1 MAMFLVV
8 GCQTTQSAETET
20 KPEVV
25 NEVKKL
31 PKEKPDLSTLNP
43 FVNKEIRPGQI
54 VTSSKPIVCGRAD
67 AILNNVY
74 TKFGEV
80 PVFLGQSKA
89 QHPVSGN
96 EMNPMV
102 TLTHNET
109 TGTFT
114 FFEQMPLEER
124 LLCILSTGV
133 GKFKPMTKGS
143 SF

>member
-20 KPEVV
+20 KPEIVK
-25 NEVKKL
+25 EVKKL
-31 PKEKPDLSTLNP
+31 PKEKPAVSTLNP
-43 FVNKEIRPGQI
+43 FVNKEIPPRQI
-54 VTSSKPIVCGRAD
+54 VTSSKPLVCGRTD
-67 AILNNVY
+67 TILNNVY
-74 TKFGEV
+74 TKFGEL

-89 QHPVSGN
+89 QHPVSGI
-96 EMNPMV
+96 EMNIMV

-133 GKFKPMTKGS
+133 GKFKNIKQGA